1 MKVQKFLTDDDEY
14 GDEESDAAVTFA
26 DHPGPHQGGCAGVRC
41 LCGHREAVEKSP
53 IDPCHPSPNTTNQQ
67 LS

>member
-26 DHPGPHQGGCAGVRC
+26 DHPGPHQGWMCRCKMLVRTQRSS
-41 LCGHREAVEKSP
+41 GEVT
-53 IDPCHPSPNTTNQQ
+53 D
-67 LS
+67 